1 MEGRF
6 NGGFLRYELRRL
18 IFGGD
23 YTRRGLFSEFYG
35 MLVEIKRSKG
45 TKCVCFFYGKLE
57 WKNCC
62 YLVFGDK
69 KKKKKK
75 KCIFFKKDK
84 W

>member
-1 MEGRF
+1 
-6 NGGFLRYELRRL
+6 
-18 IFGGD
+18 
-23 YTRRGLFSEFYG
+23 

-69 KKKKKK
+69 KKRRRKRSVS
-75 KCIFFKKDK
+75 FSK
-84 W
+84 WVNVKHGWLLHRRPMLHSRRGLSK

>member
-1 MEGRF
+1 
-6 NGGFLRYELRRL
+6 
-18 IFGGD
+18 
-23 YTRRGLFSEFYG
+23 

-75 KCIFFKKDK
+75 KCIVFKMDK
-84 W
+84 C